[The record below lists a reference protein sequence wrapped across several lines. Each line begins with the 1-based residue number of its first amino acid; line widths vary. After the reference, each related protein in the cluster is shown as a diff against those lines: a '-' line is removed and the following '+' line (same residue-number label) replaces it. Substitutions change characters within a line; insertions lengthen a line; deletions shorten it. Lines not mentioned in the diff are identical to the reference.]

1 VKPHP
6 PILRAIS
13 TLLAKLATNPNI
25 TTIPFPPHA
34 HATAWRIISSLYF
47 ADGAAEEKAA
57 IAASSE
63 PMRPLSDFIITDNP
77 NVKDLSLA
85 EVWKLT
91 CERDA
96 YRAEYARHWNSVG
109 TGLPGPGSGEG
120 VDVMAVDKQDDIVD
134 VLLCP
139 VGPGCAPPL
148 DCARYWGYTA
158 QWNLLDYPALVFP
171 TGLQCGPEDLR
182 EEGYQPRNKD
192 DKYNYELCKCA
203 DFLEVWEY
211 ADYITDDPSR
221 YTDAPISLQL
231 VGRRY
236 EEEKLIEALEMITE
250 VASLP
255 FAKEQTPS
263 ARL

>member
-1 VKPHP
+1 M
-6 PILRAIS
+6 A
-13 TLLAKLATNPNI
+13 TLLARLANNPNI

-34 HATAWRIISSLYF
+34 HAKAWRIISSLYF

-77 NVKDLSLA
+77 NVKDLSLS
-85 EVWKLT
+85 EVWKLS

-96 YRAEYARHWNSVG
+96 YRTEYARHWNSVG
-109 TGLPGPGSGEG
+109 TGLPGPGRGETT
-120 VDVMAVDKQDDIVD
+120 DVMTADKESDIVD

-171 TGLQCGPEDLR
+171 TGLQCGPEDVK
-182 EEGYQPRNKD
+182 EGGYEPRNED
-192 DKYNYELCKCA
+192 DKYNYELCECA
-203 DFLEVWEY
+203 TEPENKARACANHG
-211 ADYITDDPSR
+211 ADEPSR

-236 EEEKLIEALEMITE
+236 EEEKLIEALELITQ

-255 FAKEQTPS
+255 FAKEQTLS

>member
-1 VKPHP
+1 M
-6 PILRAIS
+6 S
-13 TLLAKLATNPNI
+13 TLLAKLSTNPHI
-25 TTIPFPPHA
+25 TTIPFHPHA
-34 HATAWRIISSLYF
+34 HAKAWRIISSLYF

-77 NVKDLSLA
+77 NVKDLTLA

-109 TGLPGPGSGEG
+109 TGLPGPRSGETVG
-120 VDVMAVDKQDDIVD
+120 VMADDKQDDVVD

-171 TGLQCGPEDLR
+171 TGLHCGPEDVK
-182 EEGYQPRNKD
+182 EEGYEPRNED
-192 DKYNYELCKCA
+192 DKYNHELCECA
-203 DFLEVWEY
+203 NQGVDE
-211 ADYITDDPSR
+211 PSR

-236 EEEKLIEALEMITE
+236 EEEKLIEALELITE

-255 FAKEQTPS
+255 FAKEQTPP